1 MVGVRSAAMIA
12 AQPTALTLDGSS
24 LTLIDLARLARDPAI
39 EVRLAASGM
48 ARVERAS
55 RLIARIAETYRA
67 EVERFERRESTE
79 PPVQDY
85 GVTTGFG
92 EFKSIPIAPERL
104 EELQRNLILSHAVG
118 AGANRNPDDLGNY
131 YPPEVVRAVLAL
143 RLNTFLKGHSG
154 LRPVMVE
161 AVAAM
166 LNRGLVPL
174 VPIHGSVGSSGD
186 LCPLAHLFLPLVGA
200 GRYAV
205 VRSREQLAWG
215 SCTHRVELRD
225 AKHLAEDLGFLPP
238 ALSFKEG
245 LALINGATFAAALLA
260 LAAHDAGVLASSA
273 DVALALS
280 LEATCGCARAFDPR
294 VHAARGQRGQADV
307 AANAR
312 ALLAESRQLD
322 SSGEVQDPYSL
333 RCAPAVHGAS
343 RDAIAFA
350 TMVAEREIN
359 AATDNPLFFPSAD
372 GALHGEAP
380 WDLLFEANWPPGYRG
395 DDRASFSAGNFH
407 GQPVAVAADALTI
420 ALAELASISER
431 RTQLLL
437 DRNQNRGL
445 PANLAADGGVQS
457 GLMIPQYCAA
467 GLVSENKVLAHP
479 AAVDSIPTAA
489 NVEDHNSMATI
500 AARKLRTV
508 AANVETVLAIEL
520 LTAAQAIDWRV
531 GGERPAT
538 KGAAIDPRSNSQA
551 SFRRAAGR
559 EQRSATAAR
568 LGQGTRAAYLAVRR
582 VAEPVIEDRPLDRDI
597 ATLRELI
604 ASGKLVAAV
613 EEAGVA
619 LAGIPRL
626 RVG

>member
-1 MVGVRSAAMIA
+1 MKTREARH
-12 AQPTALTLDGSS
+12 LTLDGSHLS
-24 LTLIDLARLARDPAI
+24 LEDLARIARDPGV
-39 EVRLAASGM
+39 EVRLAAEGM
-48 ARVERAS
+48 GRVERAS
-55 RLIARIAETYRA
+55 RLIARIAETYRT

-92 EFKSIPIAPERL
+92 EFKSIPIAPAKL

-118 AGANRNPDDLGNY
+118 AGANRHPDDLSNY
-131 YPPEVVRAVLAL
+131 YSPEVVRAVLAL

-166 LNRGLVPL
+166 LNRGIVPL
-174 VPIHGSVGSSGD
+174 VPLHGSVGSSGD

-205 VRSREQLAWG
+205 VRSREELAWSTTG
-215 SCTHRVELRD
+215 GRVELRE
-225 AKHLAEDLGFLPP
+225 ARHLAEDLGFLPP

-260 LAAHDAGVLASSA
+260 LAAHDAAVLAATA

-280 LEATCGCARAFDPR
+280 LDAACGCARALDAR
-294 VHAARGQRGQADV
+294 IHAARGQRGQGDV

-312 ALLAESRQLD
+312 ALLAGSLQLD

-343 RDAIAFA
+343 RDAIAYA
-350 TMVAEREIN
+350 RAVAEREIN
-359 AATDNPLFFPSAD
+359 AATDNPLFFPGED
-372 GALHGEAP
+372 GALHAEPP
-380 WDLLFEANWPPGYRG
+380 WDLSFEANWPAGYRG

-407 GQPVAVAADALTI
+407 GQPVGVAADALTI
-420 ALAELASISER
+420 ALAELGSISER

-437 DRNQNRGL
+437 DRRQNRNL

-457 GLMIPQYCAA
+457 GLMIPQYGAA

-479 AAVDSIPTAA
+479 AVVDSIPTAA

-500 AARKLRTV
+500 AARKLCTV
-508 AANVETVLAIEL
+508 AANVEAVLAIEL

-531 GGERPAT
+531 GGKRPAQA
-538 KGAAIDPRSNSQA
+538 GAVIEPQA
-551 SFRRAAGR
+551 SSLTAFRRASSL
-559 EQRSATAAR
+559 EQRAETASR
-568 LGQGTRAAYLAVRR
+568 LGRGTGPAYLAVRQ
-582 VAEPVIEDRPLDRDI
+582 VAAPVVEDRPLDADI
-597 ATLRELI
+597 GALRELI
-604 ASGKLVAAV
+604 ASEQLIEAV
-613 EEAGVA
+613 EKAGVK
-619 LAGIPRL
+619 LAPIPRL
-626 RVG
+626 REE